1 MTQPNTANIIITI
14 NQQTQVVVGDSHL
27 GQIID
32 QLELPAEGC
41 VFAINNQV
49 IPKSEW
55 STTIVNQGDAIS
67 LFQAIAGG

>member
-55 STTIVNQGDAIS
+55 STMVVNQGDAIS